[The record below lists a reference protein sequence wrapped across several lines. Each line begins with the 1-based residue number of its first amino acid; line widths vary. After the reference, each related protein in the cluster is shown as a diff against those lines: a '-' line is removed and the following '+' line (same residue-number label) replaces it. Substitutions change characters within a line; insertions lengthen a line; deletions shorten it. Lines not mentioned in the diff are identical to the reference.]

1 MLVATDVFTP
11 VCRATARIGG
21 LPEVRWATVPHPIG
35 SLTDEELRARARSAV
50 EQFVEIITNRR

>member
-21 LPEVRWATVPHPIG
+21 IPEVRWATVPHPIG
-35 SLTDEELRARARSAV
+35 SLTDEELRTRARSAV
-50 EQFVEIITNRR
+50 EQFVDIITNRR

>member
-21 LPEVRWATVPHPIG
+21 IPEVRWATVPHPIG
-35 SLTDEELRARARSAV
+35 SLTDDELRARARAAV
-50 EQFVEIITNRR
+50 EQFVDIITNRR